1 MWQKLNQ
8 LDIVK
13 LERARIQLTNI
24 IQLVSAAPVSYNS
37 MTDDAMAGW
46 LKWDKETSSLLSE
59 KFGESSE
66 IYIAL
71 DIERFIL
78 SIIGP
83 QNQKEHLVLSGM
95 TYPMAYGWLKIKLA
109 TFGLDGDLLNDGT
122 AYVLEHYL
130 KPGEEIDAN
139 DERIYE
145 NMPIY
150 YSNAYFL
157 LDQLRARLDSTNSI
171 LVDPSTS
178 NLVLPATTTQISGLG
193 FSFGTRPFPEPYFF
207 IQFAKNIK
215 DILLESKDFEGLWD
229 SRNNKIVF
237 MASDF
242 LTHNPDH
249 EFKKVFDFFTHN
261 LMKLADN

>member
-37 MTDDAMAGW
+37 NASNTGTGW
-46 LKWDKETSSLLSE
+46 LKWEKETSSLLSE
-59 KFGESSE
+59 SFGENSE
-66 IYIAL
+66 ICIAL

-83 QNQKEHLVLSGM
+83 KNQKEHLVLSGM
-95 TYPMAYGWLKIKLA
+95 TYPMAYGWLKIKLGL
-109 TFGLDGDLLNDGT
+109 FGLDGDLLNENT
-122 AYVLEHYL
+122 SYVLEHYL
-130 KPGEEIDAN
+130 KPGEEMDAN

-157 LDQLRARLDSTNSI
+157 LDQLRDTVDSSADI

-178 NLVLPATTTQISGLG
+178 NLVLPIAKQQISGIG
-193 FSFGTRPFPEPYFF
+193 FSFGTRLFPEPYFF
-207 IQFAKNIK
+207 IQFVDKLT
-215 DILLESKDFEGLWD
+215 DEEVGLKDFLGLWD
-229 SRNNKIVF
+229 SKNSKVVL
-237 MASDF
+237 MTSDF
-242 LTHNPDH
+242 LTPNPDM
-249 EFKKVFDFFTHN
+249 EFQKIMSFFASN
-261 LMKLADN
+261 LMKIADN